1 MDNVISFFSG
11 SALGFISST
20 YLFTSKFVFLLN
32 HIAREA
38 VFIFLN
44 FKAISD
50 ISDFENESRIMAE
63 SRLNTHGEKCPRDY
77 LFNHMYA

>member
-1 MDNVISFFSG
+1 MDNAICFFSG

-20 YLFTSKFVFLLN
+20 YLFTPKFVFLLN

-44 FKAISD
+44 FKTISD
-50 ISDFENESRIMAE
+50 ISDFENDNRIMAE
-63 SRLNTHGEKCPRDY
+63 SG
-77 LFNHMYA
+77 

>member
-1 MDNVISFFSG
+1 MDNAICFFSG

-20 YLFTSKFVFLLN
+20 YLFTPKFVFRLN

-50 ISDFENESRIMAE
+50 ISGFEKDSKIMAE
-63 SRLNTHGEKCPRDY
+63 SRLNTHGGKGPRDY
-77 LFNHMYA
+77 LFNRMYA